1 MKNELLPLNM
11 AKQLLAW
18 YDQNCRALPWRMDKD
33 PYHIWVSEIMLQQTR
48 VEAATAYYLRFIKEL
63 PDISALANVSE
74 ERLLKLWE
82 GLGYYSRAR
91 NLKKA
96 AVQMVSHHDGR
107 LPSSYE
113 ALLTLPGIG
122 PYTAGAVASIAF
134 DVRVPAVDGN
144 ALRVM
149 ARILANDGDVS
160 KKPAVLCIHDH
171 LSAVMPDDRPG
182 DFNQAL
188 MDLGAAICLPRAQ
201 PRCEHCPLTGICR
214 AFMEGKPTKYP
225 VKSPKKPR
233 KIEEKSVLIIESDGK
248 YLLRKRP
255 PTGLLAGMWEFPN
268 IPGTVREEDL
278 PGALSNCGFDMQDL
292 VGKSFYKHI
301 FTHVE
306 WHMTAFLVK
315 AKRVSGR
322 GEEGRWMTVQ
332 EMERHVS
339 IPSAFKGFI
348 KMIQGIQEP
357 G

>member
-48 VEAATAYYLRFIKEL
+48 VEAATAYYVRFVKEL
-63 PDISALANVSE
+63 PDVSALAHVSD

-82 GLGYYSRAR
+82 GLGYYSRAK

-96 AVQMVSHHDGR
+96 AVQMVSLHEGK

-113 ALLTLPGIG
+113 TLLTLPGIG

-144 ALRVM
+144 VLRVM
-149 ARILANDGDVS
+149 ARILASGADIS
-160 KKPAVLCIHDH
+160 KTTAVCLIRER
-171 LSAVMPDDRPG
+171 LTAVMPGDRPG

-188 MDLGAAICLPRAQ
+188 MDLGAAVCLPHTR
-201 PRCEHCPLTGICR
+201 PRCDACPLTGLCQ
-214 AFMEGKPTKYP
+214 AFMEGDPMKYP

-233 KIEEKSVLIIESDGK
+233 KVEEKSVFIIESDGK

-255 PTGLLAGMWEFPN
+255 PKGLLAGMWEFPN

-278 PGALSNCGFDMQDL
+278 PGALSDFGFDMQDL
-292 VGKSFYKHI
+292 VSKSFYKHI

-306 WHMTAFLVK
+306 WRMTAFLVK

-322 GEEGRWMTVQ
+322 GEEERWMTPH
-332 EMERHVS
+332 EMERRAS
-339 IPSAFKGFI
+339 IPSAFRAFM
-348 KMIQGIQEP
+348 KMIRGDGQG
-357 G
+357 